1 MESCDVLML
10 CHDVDRGVVV
20 DGQLYSQIIDPVR
33 LQLIQ
38 LGFVVN
44 VMSHPYSTV
53 SKDKIYGHTYSFNRK
68 YVLMKLQERCHWT
81 RLPGMR
87 TRTVSHQHLFWLKL
101 LKKLRCKTVVLI
113 GAPPA
118 LCQAASELG
127 LSVIELFH
135 GYGYH
140 QIPWGY
146 DRREIKELPTHF
158 ISFDL
163 TSLKTFQNFFDSG
176 PKTYFSCR
184 PNVDQEVGLT
194 QHSTFDTERAQ
205 VGYGRRVSVLLSMG
219 WMEFISG
226 AFLEI
231 SKDRI
236 WPNIIDEIQEIAA
249 DEVQWYIRPHP
260 MMLRDKKFRKHIEE
274 IRLKISSMDNCCS
287 IEESTI
293 SLPNLLEKID
303 VHLTFFSEIAFEAA
317 SAGVPT
323 LFLSDQVGEQGEL
336 HGRFIELFKS
346 GLAQVLVGDSN
357 TALSW
362 IRTAER
368 VNSAH
373 FSKSAPTVIEILQNE
388 IIPSEADP
396 LQ

>member
-1 MESCDVLML
+1 
-10 CHDVDRGVVV
+10 
-20 DGQLYSQIIDPVR
+20 
-33 LQLIQ
+33 
-38 LGFVVN
+38 
-44 VMSHPYSTV
+44 
-53 SKDKIYGHTYSFNRK
+53 
-68 YVLMKLQERCHWT
+68 
-81 RLPGMR
+81 
-87 TRTVSHQHLFWLKL
+87 
-101 LKKLRCKTVVLI
+101 
-113 GAPPA
+113 
-118 LCQAASELG
+118 
-127 LSVIELFH
+127 
-135 GYGYH
+135 
-140 QIPWGY
+140 
-146 DRREIKELPTHF
+146 
-158 ISFDL
+158 
-163 TSLKTFQNFFDSG
+163 
-176 PKTYFSCR
+176 
-184 PNVDQEVGLT
+184 
-194 QHSTFDTERAQ
+194 
-205 VGYGRRVSVLLSMG
+205 
-219 WMEFISG
+219 
-226 AFLEI
+226 
-231 SKDRI
+231 
-236 WPNIIDEIQEIAA
+236 
-249 DEVQWYIRPHP
+249 

>member
-1 MESCDVLML
+1 
-10 CHDVDRGVVV
+10 
-20 DGQLYSQIIDPVR
+20 
-33 LQLIQ
+33 
-38 LGFVVN
+38 
-44 VMSHPYSTV
+44 
-53 SKDKIYGHTYSFNRK
+53 
-68 YVLMKLQERCHWT
+68 
-81 RLPGMR
+81 
-87 TRTVSHQHLFWLKL
+87 
-101 LKKLRCKTVVLI
+101 VLI

-118 LCQAASELG
+118 LCTAASELG
-127 LSVIELFH
+127 LSVVELFH

-146 DRREIKELPTHF
+146 DRRETKELPTHF

-163 TSLKTFQNFFDSG
+163 TSLKTFQDFFDSN

-184 PNVDQEVGLT
+184 PNVDHDVGLT
-194 QHSTFDTERAQ
+194 QHSTFDTEQ
-205 VGYGRRVSVLLSMG
+205 SHIGYGRRVSVLLSMG
-219 WMEFISG
+219 WMEFING
-226 AFLEI
+226 ELLEI

-236 WPNIIDEIQEIAA
+236 WPKIIDEIQEIAG

-293 SLPNLLEKID
+293 SLPYLLEKID

-362 IRTAER
+362 IRTSER

-373 FSKSAPTVIEILQNE
+373 FSKTAPTVIEILQNE